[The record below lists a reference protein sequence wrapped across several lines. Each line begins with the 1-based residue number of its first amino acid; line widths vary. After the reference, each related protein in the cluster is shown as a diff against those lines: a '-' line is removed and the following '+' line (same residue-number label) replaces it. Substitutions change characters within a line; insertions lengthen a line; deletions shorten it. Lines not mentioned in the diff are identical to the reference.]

1 MAEQS
6 LDLCAVHTDGN
17 ITNRFAKHDLV
28 VSRSRVRGA
37 RNHKATATT
46 TATERP
52 RGRRGSTNEPQHRP
66 EAEKPTC

>member
-37 RNHKATATT
+37 RNHKSDCYDYRHGAA
-46 TATERP
+46 ERP
-52 RGRRGSTNEPQHRP
+52 TREH
-66 EAEKPTC
+66 